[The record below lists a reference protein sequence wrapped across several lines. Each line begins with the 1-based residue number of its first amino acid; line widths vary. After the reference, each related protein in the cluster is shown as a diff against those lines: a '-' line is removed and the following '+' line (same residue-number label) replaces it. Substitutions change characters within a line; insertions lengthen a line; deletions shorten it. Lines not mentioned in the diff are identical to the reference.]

1 MLADGGRDGGGA
13 APSPGV
19 PRISG
24 NLKKQF
30 DERIG
35 IFFNCDHYV

>member
-24 NLKKQF
+24 NSKKNSLIN
-30 DERIG
+30 E
-35 IFFNCDHYV
+35 